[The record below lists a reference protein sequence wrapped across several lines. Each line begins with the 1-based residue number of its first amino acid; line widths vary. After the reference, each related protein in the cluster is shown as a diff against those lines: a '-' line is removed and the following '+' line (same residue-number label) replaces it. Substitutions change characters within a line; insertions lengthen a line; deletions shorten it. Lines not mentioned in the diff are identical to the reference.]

1 MKKLLVGLGLSLC
14 AATGFAH
21 EGHAK
26 SGDTLTGE
34 IVDITCYLDH
44 GSMGASHAKCARAC
58 IAKGMP
64 VGILAGG
71 KLYAV
76 VISTHESPNEK
87 LADFAGKTVTITG
100 HKMEKN
106 GMRAIDM
113 ESVELATTTTGAI
126 KKVSRTL

>member
-1 MKKLLVGLGLSLC
+1 MKKLLIGLGLSLC

-21 EGHAK
+21 EGQKHSDK
-26 SGDTLTGE
+26 LTGE

-44 GSMGASHAKCARAC
+44 GSSGAAHAECARSC

-64 VGILAGG
+64 VGILSGG

-76 VISTHESPNEK
+76 VIGSHESPNEK
-87 LADFAGKTVTITG
+87 LADMAGKMVTITG
-100 HKMEKN
+100 HKLEKN

-113 ESVELATTTTGAI
+113 ETVELAPTGAAL
-126 KKVSRTL
+126 KKRARTL